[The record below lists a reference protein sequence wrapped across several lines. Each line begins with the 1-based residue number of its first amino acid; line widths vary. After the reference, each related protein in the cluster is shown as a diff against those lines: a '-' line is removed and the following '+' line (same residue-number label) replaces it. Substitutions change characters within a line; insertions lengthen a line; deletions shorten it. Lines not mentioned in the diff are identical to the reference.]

1 MIARRTLASAAS
13 LFLLSLGVVGVAGPA
28 SAAHVSCG
36 QTIVVSTVLDSNVGP
51 CGGTGL
57 IVAANN
63 ITLDLNGFTISGGPA
78 GEGGPGIRLAGTTGV
93 TVKNGTVT
101 QFDAGV
107 AIEGGSGNTVTGIRA
122 LDNRSNFGDYGDG
135 IIMFQSN
142 SNRILNNQVRNNGP
156 WDGIGVLRGAFNV
169 IDGNQITDNN
179 QSTTNTAGVR
189 LENQNLGPNG
199 NFPSNDNVVTNNLVS
214 NSGTFGI
221 QVFAGGSR
229 NQIKFNQVVNNTL
242 DGITV
247 FAGGNNN
254 VIEGNRVQG
263 NRANGIR
270 IRAAAGSFPGPTGN
284 QILRNVSFGNAVF
297 DLRDDQPNCDGNIWR
312 GNQAATFTPPCTMT
326 P

>member
-1 MIARRTLASAAS
+1 LTARRTLASAAS

-28 SAAHVSCG
+28 HAGHVTCG
-36 QTIVVSTVLDSNVGP
+36 QTILVSTVLDSNIGP
-51 CGGTGL
+51 CATTG
-57 IVAANN
+57 ITVGASN
-63 ITLDLNGFTISGGPA
+63 ITLDLNGFTITGGPA
-78 GEGGPGIRLAGTTGV
+78 GEGGPGILLDGVSGV

-101 QFDAGV
+101 LFDAGV
-107 AIEGGSGNTVTGIRA
+107 GIEGGSGNTVTAMRVMN
-122 LDNRSNFGDYGDG
+122 NRSNFGDFGDG
-135 IIMFQSN
+135 IVMFKSN
-142 SNRILNNQVRNNGP
+142 SNRILGNQVRNNGP
-156 WDGIGVLRGAFNV
+156 WDGIGVIHGAFNV

-179 QSTTNTAGVR
+179 QSTSNTAGVR
-189 LENQNLGPNG
+189 LENIPPTPGTS
-199 NFPSNDNVVTNNLVS
+199 SNDNTVTNNLIS
-214 NSGTFGI
+214 NSGTWGI

-229 NQIKFNQVVNNTL
+229 NQIKFNQVVNNTI

-270 IRAAAGSFPGPTGN
+270 IRGAAGAFPGPTGN
-284 QILRNVSFGNAVF
+284 QILRNVSFGNATF
-297 DLRDDQPNCDGNIWR
+297 DLRDDQPNCDGNVWR

>member
-1 MIARRTLASAAS
+1 LTARRILASTAS
-13 LFLLSLGVVGVAGPA
+13 LFLLSLGIIGTAGPA

-36 QTIVVSTVLDSNVGP
+36 QTILVSTVLDSNIGP
-51 CGGTGL
+51 CGSTGL

-63 ITLDLNGFTISGGPA
+63 ITLDLNGFTVSGGPT
-78 GEGGPGIRLAGTTGV
+78 GEGAPGILLDGTTGV

-107 AIEGGSGNTVTGIRA
+107 SIEGGSGNTVTGIRA

-135 IIMFQSN
+135 IIMFHSN
-142 SNRILNNQVRNNGP
+142 SNRVTNNQVRNNGP
-156 WDGIGVLRGAFNV
+156 YDGIGVLRGAFNV
-169 IDGNQITDNN
+169 IDSNQITDNN
-179 QSTTNTAGVR
+179 QSSGNTAGVR
-189 LENQNLGPNG
+189 LENEG
-199 NFPSNDNVVTNNLVS
+199 FSASNDNVVTNNLVS

-229 NQIKFNQVVNNTL
+229 NQIKFNQVVNNAL

-270 IRAAAGSFPGPTGN
+270 IRAAAGNFPAPTGN
-284 QILRNVSFGNAVF
+284 QILRNVSFGNATF
-297 DLRDDQPNCDGNIWR
+297 DLRDDQANCDGNQWH
-312 GNQAATFTPPCTMT
+312 GNQGATFTPPCTLN

>member
-1 MIARRTLASAAS
+1 MAFAAS
-13 LFLLSLGVVGVAGPA
+13 LFLLSLGVVAAGGPA
-28 SAAHVSCG
+28 YAAHVSCG
-36 QTIVVSTVLDSNVGP
+36 QTILVSTVLDSNVGP
-51 CGGTGL
+51 CTGTGL
-57 IVAANN
+57 IVAASN
-63 ITLDLNGFTISGGPA
+63 ITLDLNGFTVSGGPA
-78 GEGGPGIRLAGTTGV
+78 GEGGPGIQVSGRTGV
-93 TVKNGTVT
+93 TVKNGTVS

-107 AIEGGSGNTVTGIRA
+107 AIEGGSGNTVTGMRI

-135 IIMFQSN
+135 IAVFNSN
-142 SNRILNNQVRNNGP
+142 SNSITNNQVRNNGP
-156 WDGIGVLRGAFNV
+156 YDGIGLIRSSFNV
-169 IDGNQITDNN
+169 IDSNQITDNN
-179 QSTTNTAGVR
+179 QSTTNTAGIR
-189 LENQNLGPNG
+189 LENLNLGAGG
-199 NFPSNDNVVTNNLVS
+199 NFPSNDNIVTNNLVS

-229 NQIKFNQVVNNTL
+229 NQIKFNQSVNNTL

-284 QILRNVSFGNAVF
+284 QILRNVSFGNATF
-297 DLRDDQPNCDGNIWR
+297 DLRDDQPNCDGNQWH
-312 GNQAATFTPPCTMT
+312 GNQAATFTPPCTMN

>member
-1 MIARRTLASAAS
+1 VAA
-13 LFLLSLGVVGVAGPA
+13 GGPA
-28 SAAHVSCG
+28 YAAHVSCG
-36 QTIVVSTVLDSNVGP
+36 QTILVSTVLDSNVGP
-51 CGGTGL
+51 CTGTGL
-57 IVAANN
+57 IVAASN
-63 ITLDLNGFTISGGPA
+63 ITLDLNGFTVSGGPA
-78 GEGGPGIRLAGTTGV
+78 GEGGPGIQVSGRTGV

-107 AIEGGSGNTVTGIRA
+107 SIEGGSGNTVTA
-122 LDNRSNFGDYGDG
+122 MKVLDNRSNFGDYGDG

-142 SNRILNNQVRNNGP
+142 SNKITNNQVRNNGP
-156 WDGIGVLRGAFNV
+156 YDGIGVLRGAFNV

-189 LENQNLGPNG
+189 LENAGFNA
-199 NFPSNDNVVTNNLVS
+199 SNDNVVTNNLVS

-229 NQIKFNQVVNNTL
+229 NQIRFNQVLNNTL

-254 VIEGNRVQG
+254 VIEGNRAQG

-270 IRAAAGSFPGPTGN
+270 IRAAAGSFPAPTRN
-284 QILRNVSFGNAVF
+284 QILRNVAFGNTVF
-297 DLRDDQPNCDGNIWR
+297 DLRDDQANCDGNQWH
-312 GNQAATFTPPCTMT
+312 GNQGATFTPPCTLN

>member
-1 MIARRTLASAAS
+1 MAA
-13 LFLLSLGVVGVAGPA
+13 GGPA
-28 SAAHVSCG
+28 YAAHVSCG
-36 QTIVVSTVLDSNVGP
+36 QTILVNTVLDSNVGP
-51 CGGTGL
+51 CTGTGL
-57 IVAANN
+57 IVAASN

-78 GEGGPGIRLAGTTGV
+78 GEAGPGILLDGTTGV

-107 AIEGGSGNTVTGIRA
+107 SIEGGSGNTVTA
-122 LDNRSNFGDYGDG
+122 MKVLDNRSNFGDYGDG

-142 SNRILNNQVRNNGP
+142 SNKITNNQVRNNGP
-156 WDGIGVLRGAFNV
+156 YDGIGVLRGAFNV
-169 IDGNQITDNN
+169 IDSNQITDNN
-179 QSTTNTAGVR
+179 QSTTNTAGIR
-189 LENQNLGPNG
+189 LENLG
-199 NFPSNDNVVTNNLVS
+199 FSASNDNIVTNNLVS

-229 NQIKFNQVVNNTL
+229 NQIKFNQSVNNTL

-247 FAGGNNN
+247 FAGGNHT

-270 IRAAAGSFPGPTGN
+270 IRAAAGSFPAPTGN
-284 QILRNVSFGNAVF
+284 QILRNVSFGNVTF
-297 DLRDDQPNCDGNIWR
+297 DLRDDQANCDGNQWH
-312 GNQAATFTPPCTMT
+312 GNQGATFTPPCTLN

>member
-1 MIARRTLASAAS
+1 MTARRTLASAAS
-13 LFLLSLGVVGVAGPA
+13 LLLVSVGVVGTGGPA
-28 SAAHVSCG
+28 HAGHVTCG
-36 QTIVVSTVLDSNVGP
+36 QTILVSTVLDSNLGP
-51 CGGTGL
+51 CGSGL
-57 IVAANN
+57 VIGASN

-78 GEGGPGIRLAGTTGV
+78 GEGTPGILLDGVSGV

-122 LDNRSNFGDYGDG
+122 LNNRSDFGDYGDG
-135 IIMFQSN
+135 IVMFVSN
-142 SNRILNNQVRNNGP
+142 SNRIINNQVRNNGP
-156 WDGIGVLRGAFNV
+156 WDGIGVVRGAFNV

-179 QSTTNTAGVR
+179 QSPTNTAGIR
-189 LENQNLGPNG
+189 LENLGFNA
-199 NFPSNDNVVTNNLVS
+199 SNDNGVTNNLVT

-229 NQIKFNQVVNNTL
+229 NQIKSNQVVNNTL

-254 VIEGNRVQG
+254 VIEANRVQG

-270 IRAAAGSFPGPTGN
+270 IRAAAGNFPGPTGN
-284 QILRNVSFGNAVF
+284 QILRNIAFGNTTF
-297 DLRDDQPNCDGNIWR
+297 DLRDDQPNCDGNVWR

>member
-1 MIARRTLASAAS
+1 LTARRTLASAAS

-28 SAAHVSCG
+28 HAVHVTCG
-36 QTIVVSTVLDSNVGP
+36 QTILVSTVLDSNIGP
-51 CGGTGL
+51 CGTTGV
-57 IVAANN
+57 IIGASN
-63 ITLDLNGFTISGGPA
+63 ITLDLNGFTITGGPA
-78 GEGGPGIRLAGTTGV
+78 GEGGPGILLDGVSGV

-101 QFDAGV
+101 LFDAGV
-107 AIEGGSGNTVTGIRA
+107 AIEGGSGNTVTSMQV
-122 LDNRSNFGDYGDG
+122 LNNRSNFGDYGDG
-135 IIMFQSN
+135 IVMFQSN

-179 QSTTNTAGVR
+179 QSTTNTAGIR
-189 LENQNLGPNG
+189 LENQNLGPGG
-199 NFPSNDNVVTNNLVS
+199 NFPSNDNTVTNNLVT

-229 NQIKFNQVVNNTL
+229 NQIKFNQVYNNAL

-254 VIEGNRVQG
+254 VIESNRVQS

-270 IRAAAGSFPGPTGN
+270 IRGAAGSFPGPTGN
-284 QILRNVSFGNAVF
+284 QILRNVSFGNAQF
-297 DLRDDQPNCDGNIWR
+297 DLRDDQPNCDANIWR

>member
-1 MIARRTLASAAS
+1 MASAAS
-13 LFLLSLGVVGVAGPA
+13 LFLVSLGVVGLAGPA
-28 SAAHVSCG
+28 QAAHVSCG
-36 QTIVVSTVLDSNVGP
+36 QTITVSTVLDANVGP
-51 CGGTGL
+51 CGTGL
-57 IVAANN
+57 TIGANN
-63 ITLDLNGFTISGGPA
+63 ITLDLNGFTISGGRVD
-78 GEGGPGIRLAGTTGV
+78 EGTPGILLDGVSGV

-107 AIEGGSGNTVTGIRA
+107 SIEGGSGNTVTSMRL
-122 LDNRSNFGDYGDG
+122 LDNRSGFGDYGDG
-135 IIMFQSN
+135 VVIFNSN
-142 SNRILNNQVRNNGP
+142 SNHVTNNQVRNNGP
-156 WDGIGVLRGAFNV
+156 WDGVGVIRGAFNV

-189 LENQNLGPNG
+189 LENLG
-199 NFPSNDNVVTNNLVS
+199 FSASNDNVVTNNVVT

-229 NQIKFNQVVNNTL
+229 NQIKFNQVFNNTL

-254 VIEGNRVQG
+254 VIEGNRLQG
-263 NRANGIR
+263 NKANGIR
-270 IRAAAGSFPGPTGN
+270 IRAAAGNFPAPTGN

-297 DLRDDQPNCDGNIWR
+297 DLRDDQPNCDGNQWH
-312 GNQAATFTPPCTMT
+312 GNQGATFTPPCTLN

>member
-1 MIARRTLASAAS
+1 MTVRRTLASAAS
-13 LFLLSLGVVGVAGPA
+13 LFLVSLGVAGVAGPA

-36 QTIVVSTVLDSNVGP
+36 QTILVSTVLDSDIGP
-51 CGGTGL
+51 CGAGL
-57 IVAANN
+57 IIAADN

-78 GEGGPGIRLAGTTGV
+78 GEGTPGILLDGTTGV

-122 LDNRSNFGDYGDG
+122 LDNRSSFGDYGDG
-135 IIMFQSN
+135 IVMFRSN
-142 SNRILNNQVRNNGP
+142 SNRVVNNQVRNNGP
-156 WDGIGVLRGAFNV
+156 WDGIGVIRGAFNV

-189 LENQNLGPNG
+189 LENQNFGPSG
-199 NFPSNDNVVTNNLVS
+199 NFPSDDNIVTNNVVT

-229 NQIKFNQVVNNTL
+229 NQIKFNQVVGNTL

-270 IRAAAGSFPGPTGN
+270 IRGAAGSFPGPTGN
-284 QILRNVSFGNAVF
+284 QILRNVAFGNATF
-297 DLRDDQPNCDGNIWR
+297 DLRDDQADCDGNIWR
-312 GNQAATFTPPCTMT
+312 GNQAGSFTPPCTMT